1 MGIFNAL
8 TKVVNQA
15 IKDNLQEIN
24 TSWNN
29 FDFDEEMTNA
39 KRRMNIMSK
48 QLERKIKKMQKH
60 VRNMYDKWEVEVN
73 YNQDEDIITSQI
85 KDNIISIK
93 VVKETDG
100 SETTFSTTIPNDVII
115 ESLVQKYN
123 PETKKAIYSFTKKD
137 EI

>member
-1 MGIFNAL
+1 MSIFNAL
-8 TKVVNQA
+8 SKVADQA
-15 IKDNLQEIN
+15 IKDSIKEIS
-24 TSWNN
+24 TSWDN
-29 FDFDEEMTNA
+29 FDFDEEMANA

-85 KDNIISIK
+85 KDNTISIK

-115 ESLVQKYN
+115 DSLIQKYN
-123 PETKKAIYSFTKKD
+123 PETKKAIFSFAKKD
-137 EI
+137 EV